1 MEKLIK
7 KWLNKGVQPTGWEKN
22 TYEPLKIKQTIYPN
36 GQKKMSL
43 NGKDE
48 WYGLQEGTIK
58 TRI

>member
-22 TYEPLKIKQTIYPN
+22 TYEPLKIKETIYPN
-36 GQKKMSL
+36 GQKQMSL

-48 WYGLQEGTIK
+48 WYGLQEGIIK
-58 TRI
+58 TR

>member
-22 TYEPLKIKQTIYPN
+22 TYEPLKIKETIYPN
-36 GQKKMSL
+36 GQKQMSL